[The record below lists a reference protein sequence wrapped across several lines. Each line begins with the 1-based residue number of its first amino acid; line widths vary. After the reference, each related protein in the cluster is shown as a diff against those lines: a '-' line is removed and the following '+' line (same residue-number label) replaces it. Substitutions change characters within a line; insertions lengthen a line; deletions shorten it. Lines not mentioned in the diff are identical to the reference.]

1 MLRWLAVVRRLGRSQ
16 RRVRLPSRWGSPVFP
31 ASGEG
36 SAVSGPVLRSWVD
49 AWGVLQTVAQWDGVF
64 PVSSLPKGR
73 TASLV
78 TEEGDR
84 LDVLDSLPF
93 GYHRLHV
100 EGIDEVPLVISAPM
114 EAHTGPSSAL
124 GVFAPLYELTSEDDR
139 GIGNLGGLRTLAEG
153 FAQSGVTLVGTT
165 PMLAKHE
172 REKSPYS
179 PVSRRFWGEHIVD
192 FSGIAGLELD
202 EAEESGALVDNAA
215 VSDDVAACL
224 NSYIAHRGALGSEL
238 IDEAADTYAKFRSI
252 GDKYGEDWRKWPAD
266 ALPDADRVAYHLTA
280 QWLAN
285 QQLAELAA
293 DLAKR
298 GQALYLDLPI
308 GAGAE
313 SYDVWT
319 EPDAYAAASLGAPP
333 DDLFRGGQGWGLP
346 AMIPEAGRRSGHAN
360 FRKVV
365 RHHLEH
371 AGVLRVDHILGLYRT
386 WWVPDGRPATAGAYV
401 LQPMDELFAILC
413 LESARAETAIVG
425 ENLGTIPQEI
435 EDALQEHGIMG
446 MRVPQFG
453 MTDPTNTE
461 LIALTTHDVVPFMS
475 WWTGRDIDDM
485 VDLGLIDGERPAE
498 AFANRAIATQ
508 KLEEKFETTGAQAT
522 LQAMHRW
529 MGESDSPVAMIALD
543 DLVVET
549 RRHNVPGT
557 TSERPN
563 WQLRLPQ
570 TVEQITGDRLILA
583 HLKEVA
589 ILRKE

>member
-1 MLRWLAVVRRLGRSQ
+1 VRPPVGNRESVLGD
-16 RRVRLPSRWGSPVFP
+16 
-31 ASGEG
+31 
-36 SAVSGPVLRSWVD
+36 WVD
-49 AWGVLQTVAQWDGVF
+49 AWGVSQTVAAPDLALVTSLLGSFPSLELEPVYVAWDGVF
-64 PVSSLPKGR
+64 PASSLLEGSS
-73 TASLV
+73 ASVV

-84 LDVLDSLPF
+84 LELLDSLPF

-114 EAHTGPSSAL
+114 KAHPGPSSAL
-124 GVFAPLYELTSEDDR
+124 GVFAPLYELRSEGDR

-153 FAQSGVTLVGTT
+153 FAGPGVTLVGTT

-172 REKSPYS
+172 QEKSPYS

-192 FSGIAGLELD
+192 FSGIAGLELG
-202 EAEESGALVDNAA
+202 EPRESGALVDNAT
-215 VSDDVAACL
+215 VSDDVAGCL
-224 NSYIAHRGALGSEL
+224 DAYIAQIGLPAPEL
-238 IDEAADTYAKFRSI
+238 IDEAADRYAKFRSI
-252 GDKYGEDWRKWPAD
+252 ADRYGKDWGKWPAH
-266 ALPDADRVAYHLTA
+266 AQPDAERVSYHLMA
-280 QWLAN
+280 QWLAD

-293 DLAKR
+293 DLAKS

-308 GAGAE
+308 GAVAE

-333 DDLFRGGQGWGLP
+333 DDLFRGGQSWGLP

-360 FRKVV
+360 FRTVL

-386 WWVPDGRPATAGAYV
+386 WWVPTGRPATAGAYV

-413 LESARAETAIVG
+413 LESVRAETAIVG
-425 ENLGTIPQEI
+425 ENLGTIPREI

-453 MTDPTNTE
+453 MTEPTNAE
-461 LIALTTHDVVPFMS
+461 LIALTTHDIVPFVS
-475 WWTGRDIDDM
+475 WWTGADIDDM
-485 VDLGLIDGERPAE
+485 VDLGLIDGERPA
-498 AFANRAIATQ
+498 AAYANRVLATHE
-508 KLEEKFETTGAQAT
+508 LEKKFESTGPQET
-522 LQAMHRW
+522 LIAMHRW
-529 MGESDSPVAMIALD
+529 MGESESPIAMIALD
-543 DLVVET
+543 DLVGET

-570 TVEQITGDRLILA
+570 TVEQITGGSAILA
-583 HLKEVA
+583 HLREVA
-589 ILRKE
+589 ILREG